1 MRTGLKLQDFDS
13 IFFTI
18 DYEPN
23 YVNAIQILLKTGIE
37 PLASKRVRPIIIGG
51 GAAVSSNP
59 YPLRPFFDILAI
71 GESEVIMPEIVEHVE
86 NFDIEAFN
94 GKIWAVTQHKR
105 EAKRVYLSSLSESQ
119 SASAFYYSQATFKM
133 NLVEVS
139 RSCPNRCRFCLLS
152 YNSLPPR
159 WLPVRRFKELIRSFP
174 DHHDLG
180 LVGGSVLDHPEI
192 DELIKMSYRFKT
204 INPSSIKIDPK
215 TERIL
220 ILLKQKGLESITIA
234 PETGSDNLREKL
246 NKKIKND
253 EILDFVHVVSK
264 LKFNSLKLYFMLGV
278 PYEEDQDIE
287 AINILLSDLS
297 RIFKGHIEVTFSIFV
312 PKPHTPFQ
320 YYPIVAKGDYLRK
333 KKLLKIPKRIRADFG
348 SYNGAVRQLLFS
360 RGDEE
365 MGYKIINELKGEK
378 LDALLNTEKYL
389 YDESFVKS
397 LPFNLVDSGV
407 KPDFLKREEMFAK
420 NRKTT
425 PKCNPGTCRICGICS

>member
-1 MRTGLKLQDFDS
+1 M
-13 IFFTI
+13 
-18 DYEPN
+18 
-23 YVNAIQILLKTGIE
+23 NAIQILLKTGIE
-37 PLASKRVRPIIIGG
+37 PLASKRARPIIIGG

-94 GKIWAVTQHKR
+94 GKIWAVTRDKR

-119 SASAFYYSQATFKM
+119 SASAFYYNRATFKM

-159 WLPVRRFKELIRSFP
+159 WLPTERFKELIRLFP

-192 DELIKMSYRFKT
+192 EDLIKISYRFKT

-215 TERIL
+215 AERIL
-220 ILLKQKGLESITIA
+220 ILLKQKELESITIA
-234 PETGSDNLREKL
+234 PETGSDNLRERL
-246 NKKIKND
+246 NKKIKNE
-253 EILDFVHVVSK
+253 EILDFVRMLNNLRFS
-264 LKFNSLKLYFMLGV
+264 NLKLYFMLGV

-287 AINILLSDLS
+287 AINILLSDIS
-297 RIFKGHIEVTFSIFV
+297 RIFSGHIEVTFSIFV

-320 YYPIVAKGDYLRK
+320 YYPLITKNDYIRK
-333 KKLLKIPKRIRADFG
+333 KKLLIIPKRIKADFG
-348 SYNGAVRQLLFS
+348 SYKGAVRQLLFS

-365 MGYKIINELKGEK
+365 MGYKIIDEIKGEK
-378 LDALLNTEKYL
+378 LETLLNIEKYL
-389 YDESFVKS
+389 YDESFVKG
-397 LPFNLVDSGV
+397 LPFNFVDSGV
-407 KPDFLKREEMFAK
+407 KADFLKREEMFAK

-425 PKCNPGTCRICGICS
+425 PKCNPGTCKLCGICG